1 MKREGSS
8 YGIFLMIMSVIA
20 FGIMA
25 SLVRSMSHVSTY
37 ITVFVRFAIGVG
49 IIGILA
55 MMRKI
60 DLKFVR
66 SPLLLLRGITG
77 TASVALFYL
86 AIVKI
91 GMGKASVYS
100 YSYPLFASLLS
111 AIVLKEKVHATKWV
125 MMFLA
130 FIGIVLVSFQFSDS
144 GKSWNFGWFD
154 FLAMLSAIT
163 NAISILIVKKLHG
176 TDNSYAIFFAQ
187 SIVGFWLFL
196 IPANLP
202 ELTGPITSSYVLILI
217 GIASAC
223 AQLLNTE
230 GYRHVSIATGS
241 PFHMLI
247 PILNVIIGVVIFNE
261 IFTIQEI
268 IGSSLVVVA
277 CIGILRI
284 KGQSEMQIKKIIH

>member
-1 MKREGSS
+1 MKREGPS
-8 YGIFLMIMSVIA
+8 YGIFLMILSVLA

-25 SLVRSMSHVSTY
+25 SLVRSMSHISTY

-49 IIGILA
+49 IVGILA

-77 TASVALFYL
+77 AASVALFYL

-111 AIVLKEKVHATKWV
+111 AIVLKEKIQTTKWL
-125 MMFLA
+125 MILLA
-130 FIGIVLVSFQFSDS
+130 FIGIALVSFQFTGSD
-144 GKSWNFGWFD
+144 KSWNFGWFD

-163 NAISILIVKKLHG
+163 NAISIIVVKKLHG

-202 ELTGPITSSYVLILI
+202 VLTGPVTSSYVLIFI
-217 GIASAC
+217 GLASAC

-230 GYRHVSIATGS
+230 GYRHVSVATGS

-247 PILNVIIGVVIFNE
+247 PIVNVIVGVFVFNE
-261 IFTIQEI
+261 AFSLQEI
-268 IGSSLVVVA
+268 IGSSLVVIA
-277 CIGILRI
+277 CLGIL
-284 KGQSEMQIKKIIH
+284 KQNSSSALK

>member
-8 YGIFLMIMSVIA
+8 YGIFLMILSVLA

-49 IIGILA
+49 IVGILA
-55 MMRKI
+55 MLRKI

-111 AIVLKEKVHATKWV
+111 VIVLKEKIQTTKWL
-125 MMFLA
+125 MILLA
-130 FIGIVLVSFQFSDS
+130 FIGIAMVSFQFTES

-163 NAISILIVKKLHG
+163 NAISIIIVKKLHG

-202 ELTGPITSSYVLILI
+202 ELTGPVTSSYVLIFI
-217 GIASAC
+217 GLASAC

-230 GYRHVSIATGS
+230 GYRHVSVATGS

-247 PILNVIIGVVIFNE
+247 PIVNVIVGVFVFNE
-261 IFTIQEI
+261 VFSLQEI
-268 IGSSLVVVA
+268 IGSSLVVIA
-277 CIGILRI
+277 CLGIL
-284 KGQSEMQIKKIIH
+284 KQNSSSALK

>member
-1 MKREGSS
+1 
-8 YGIFLMIMSVIA
+8 MILSVLA

-49 IIGILA
+49 IVGILA
-55 MMRKI
+55 MLRKI

-111 AIVLKEKVHATKWV
+111 VIVLKEKIQTTKWL
-125 MMFLA
+125 MMLLA
-130 FIGIVLVSFQFSDS
+130 FIGIAMVSFQFTES

-163 NAISILIVKKLHG
+163 NAISIIIVKKLHG

-202 ELTGPITSSYVLILI
+202 ELTGPVTSSYVLIFI
-217 GIASAC
+217 GLASAC

-230 GYRHVSIATGS
+230 GYRHVSVATGS

-247 PILNVIIGVVIFNE
+247 PIVNVIVGVFVFNE
-261 IFTIQEI
+261 VFSLQEI
-268 IGSSLVVVA
+268 IGSSLVVIA
-277 CIGILRI
+277 CLGIL
-284 KGQSEMQIKKIIH
+284 KQNSSSALK

>member
-8 YGIFLMIMSVIA
+8 YGIFLMILSVLA

-25 SLVRSMSHVSTY
+25 SLVRSMYHVSTY

-49 IIGILA
+49 IVGILA
-55 MMRKI
+55 MLRKI

-111 AIVLKEKVHATKWV
+111 VIVLKEKIQTTKWL
-125 MMFLA
+125 MILLA
-130 FIGIVLVSFQFSDS
+130 FIGIAMVSFQFTES

-163 NAISILIVKKLHG
+163 NAISIIIVKKLHG

-202 ELTGPITSSYVLILI
+202 ELTGPVTSSYVLIFI
-217 GIASAC
+217 GLASAC

-230 GYRHVSIATGS
+230 GYRHVSVATGS

-247 PILNVIIGVVIFNE
+247 PIVNVIVGVFVFNE
-261 IFTIQEI
+261 VFSLQEI
-268 IGSSLVVVA
+268 IGSSLVVIA
-277 CIGILRI
+277 CLGIL
-284 KGQSEMQIKKIIH
+284 KQNSSSTLK

>member
-1 MKREGSS
+1 
-8 YGIFLMIMSVIA
+8 MILSVLA

-49 IIGILA
+49 IVGILA
-55 MMRKI
+55 MLRKI

-111 AIVLKEKVHATKWV
+111 VIVLKEKIQTTKWL
-125 MMFLA
+125 MILLA
-130 FIGIVLVSFQFSDS
+130 FIGIAMVSFQFTES

-163 NAISILIVKKLHG
+163 NAISIIIVKKLHG

-202 ELTGPITSSYVLILI
+202 ELTGPVTSSYVLIFI
-217 GIASAC
+217 GLASAC

-230 GYRHVSIATGS
+230 GYRHVSVATGS

-247 PILNVIIGVVIFNE
+247 PIVNVIVGVFVFNE
-261 IFTIQEI
+261 VFSLQEI
-268 IGSSLVVVA
+268 IGSSLVVIA
-277 CIGILRI
+277 CLGIL
-284 KGQSEMQIKKIIH
+284 KQNSSSALK

>member
-8 YGIFLMIMSVIA
+8 YGIFLMILSVLA

-49 IIGILA
+49 IVGILA
-55 MMRKI
+55 MLRKI

-111 AIVLKEKVHATKWV
+111 VIVLKEKIQTTKWL
-125 MMFLA
+125 MMLLA
-130 FIGIVLVSFQFSDS
+130 FIGIAMVSFQFTES

-163 NAISILIVKKLHG
+163 NAISIIIVKKLHG

-202 ELTGPITSSYVLILI
+202 ELTGPVTSSYVLIFI
-217 GIASAC
+217 GLASAC

-230 GYRHVSIATGS
+230 GYRHVSVATGS

-247 PILNVIIGVVIFNE
+247 PIVNVIVGVFVFNE
-261 IFTIQEI
+261 VFSLQEI
-268 IGSSLVVVA
+268 IGSSLVVIA
-277 CIGILRI
+277 CLGIL
-284 KGQSEMQIKKIIH
+284 KQNSSSALK

>member
-1 MKREGSS
+1 MKKEGST
-8 YGIFLMIMSVIA
+8 YGIFLMILSVIA

-49 IIGILA
+49 IVGILA

-77 TASVALFYL
+77 TVSVALFYL

-111 AIVLKEKVHATKWV
+111 AIVLKEKIQTTKWL
-125 MMFLA
+125 MMLLA
-130 FIGIVLVSFQFSDS
+130 LIGIVLVSFQFTEAGNWS
-144 GKSWNFGWFD
+144 FGWFD
-154 FLAMLSAIT
+154 FLAMLSAVT

-196 IPANLP
+196 VPANLP
-202 ELTGPITSSYVLILI
+202 ELTGSVTSSYVLILI
-217 GIASAC
+217 GLASAC

-247 PILNVIIGVVIFNE
+247 PIVNVIIGVFVFNE
-261 IFTIQEI
+261 VFSTQEI
-268 IGSSLVVVA
+268 IGSSFVVMA
-277 CIGILRI
+277 CLGILRLN
-284 KGQSEMQIKKIIH
+284 SRMQTQVKHV

>member
-8 YGIFLMIMSVIA
+8 YGIFLMILSVLA

-49 IIGILA
+49 IVGILA
-55 MMRKI
+55 MLRKI

-111 AIVLKEKVHATKWV
+111 VIILKEKIQTTKWL
-125 MMFLA
+125 MILLA
-130 FIGIVLVSFQFSDS
+130 FIGIAMVSFQFTES

-163 NAISILIVKKLHG
+163 NAISIIIVKKLHG

-202 ELTGPITSSYVLILI
+202 ELTGPVTSSYVLIFI
-217 GIASAC
+217 GLASAC

-230 GYRHVSIATGS
+230 GYRHVSVATGS

-247 PILNVIIGVVIFNE
+247 PIVNVIVGVFVFNE
-261 IFTIQEI
+261 VFSLQEI
-268 IGSSLVVVA
+268 IGSSLVVIA
-277 CIGILRI
+277 CLGIL
-284 KGQSEMQIKKIIH
+284 KQNSSSALK

>member
-8 YGIFLMIMSVIA
+8 YGIFLMILSVVA
-20 FGIMA
+20 FGLMA
-25 SLVRSMSHVSTY
+25 GLVRSMSHVSTY
-37 ITVFVRFAIGVG
+37 ITVFVRFAIGIG

-86 AIVKI
+86 AIIKI

-111 AIVLKEKVHATKWV
+111 AIILKEKISSSKWL
-125 MMFLA
+125 MMLLA
-130 FIGIVLVSFQFSDS
+130 FIGIILVSFQFTNA
-144 GKSWNFGWFD
+144 GKDWSFGLYD
-154 FLAMLSAIT
+154 FLAILSAFT
-163 NAISILIVKKLHG
+163 TAVSILIVKKLHG

-187 SIVGFWLFL
+187 AIVGFWIFL

-202 ELTGPITSSYVLILI
+202 GLTGPVTSSYVLIFI
-217 GIASAC
+217 GIASAL

-247 PILNVIIGVVIFNE
+247 PIVNVIIGVMVFNE
-261 IFTIQEI
+261 IFSLQEI
-268 IGSSLVVVA
+268 IGSSFVVIA
-277 CIGILRI
+277 CLGILRI
-284 KGQSEMQIKKIIH
+284 NALSTHKKV

>member
-1 MKREGSS
+1 
-8 YGIFLMIMSVIA
+8 MILSVLA

-49 IIGILA
+49 IVGILA
-55 MMRKI
+55 MLRKI

-111 AIVLKEKVHATKWV
+111 VIVLKEKIQTTKWL
-125 MMFLA
+125 MMLLA
-130 FIGIVLVSFQFSDS
+130 FIGIAMVSFQFTES

-163 NAISILIVKKLHG
+163 NAISIIIVKKLHG

-202 ELTGPITSSYVLILI
+202 ELTGPVTSSYVLIFI
-217 GIASAC
+217 GLASAC

-230 GYRHVSIATGS
+230 GYRHVSVATGS

-247 PILNVIIGVVIFNE
+247 PIVNVIVGVFVFNE
-261 IFTIQEI
+261 VFSLQEI

-277 CIGILRI
+277 CLGIL
-284 KGQSEMQIKKIIH
+284 KQNSSSALK

>member
-1 MKREGSS
+1 MKREGTA
-8 YGIFLMIMSVIA
+8 YGIFLMILSVIA
-20 FGIMA
+20 FGVMA
-25 SLVRSMSHVSTY
+25 TLVRSMSHVSTY

-49 IIGILA
+49 LIGMLA
-55 MMRKI
+55 MMRQI

-111 AIVLKEKVHATKWV
+111 AIVLKEKVPISKWL
-125 MMFLA
+125 MMFIAL
-130 FIGIVLVSFQFSDS
+130 IGIVLVSFKFSDN
-144 GKSWNFGWFD
+144 GNWAFGWFD

-163 NAISILIVKKLHG
+163 NAVSILIVKKLHG

-196 IPANLP
+196 VPANLP
-202 ELTGPITSSYVLILI
+202 EITGPVTSSYVLIFI
-217 GIASAC
+217 GIASAF

-247 PILNVIIGVVIFNE
+247 PIVNVIIGVLVFKE
-261 IFTIQEI
+261 VFSVQEM
-268 IGSSLVVVA
+268 IGSALVVLA
-277 CIGILRI
+277 CLGILLINGLSVSQDPHR
-284 KGQSEMQIKKIIH
+284 

>member
-1 MKREGSS
+1 MKKEGSS
-8 YGIFLMIMSVIA
+8 YGIFLMVLSVIA

-37 ITVFVRFAIGVG
+37 VTVFVRFAIGVG
-49 IIGILA
+49 IIGMLA

-77 TASVALFYL
+77 SLSVALFYL
-86 AIVKI
+86 AIVNI

-111 AIVLKEKVHATKWV
+111 AIVLKEKVHKYKW
-125 MMFLA
+125 MLMLLA
-130 FIGIVLVSFQFSDS
+130 FVGIVLVSFQFGNT
-144 GKSWNFGWFD
+144 GKEWSFGWYD

-163 NAISILIVKKLHG
+163 TAISILIVKKLHG

-187 SIVGFWLFL
+187 AIVGFWLFL

-202 ELTGPITSSYVLILI
+202 QLTGPVTSSYVLIFI
-217 GIASAC
+217 GIASAF

-247 PILNVIIGVVIFNE
+247 PIVNVIIGVFVFNE
-261 IFTIQEI
+261 VFSIQEVF
-268 IGSSLVVVA
+268 GSSLVVIA
-277 CIGILRI
+277 CLGILKLNGRSAA
-284 KGQSEMQIKKIIH
+284 QKI